1 MLSCLLRVGR
11 VRRHSRHMT
20 GQAAHSKLCMP
31 PQREGD
37 ETMPQIAE
45 QQEVLSCMLDPLC
58 GISAEKDEDDTVR
71 ENLAEAVLL
80 LVRPPSG
87 APTCSHHPAEAC
99 VDVCL

>member
-1 MLSCLLRVGR
+1 
-11 VRRHSRHMT
+11 
-20 GQAAHSKLCMP
+20 MP
-31 PQREGD
+31 AQREGD

-80 LVRPPSG
+80 VVRPQ
-87 APTCSHHPAEAC
+87 AHPRAAITPPQLASMSAC
-99 VDVCL
+99 KA